1 MPHDLTRY
9 QGKADLPI
17 RQAAMRRLDI
27 DAHADDRLL
36 AQRRVIQDGA
46 ELLFELGIDRCFTL
60 YHKASYVAERY
71 PDMAGPLRKLV
82 VDYVDAVDY
91 RVSRFMYGRGVIGV
105 TTHLRHRHRRD
116 PRLGRV
122 VRMGIVVAV

>member
-9 QGKADLPI
+9 QGQADPPI

-27 DAHADDRLL
+27 DARADDRLL

-46 ELLFELGIDRCFTL
+46 ELIELGVDRCFTL
-60 YHKASYVAERY
+60 YHKAGYVAERC
-71 PDMAGPLRKLV
+71 PDMAGALRKLV

-91 RVSRFMYGRGVIGV
+91 RVSRFM
-105 TTHLRHRHRRD
+105 
-116 PRLGRV
+116 
-122 VRMGIVVAV
+122 AEEA